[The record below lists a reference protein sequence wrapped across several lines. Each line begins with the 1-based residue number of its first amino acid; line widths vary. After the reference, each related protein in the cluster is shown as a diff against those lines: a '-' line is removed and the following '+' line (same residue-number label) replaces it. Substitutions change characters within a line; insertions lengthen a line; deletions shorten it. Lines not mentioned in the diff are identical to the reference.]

1 MAKCIR
7 SFRKTIKLLFLKYTF
22 IPILILFL
30 LFTIFIVAITEI
42 NIIINTK
49 QAGNNINQK
58 ISEVYKNYYEQINMM
73 ASSENVINY
82 INTHS
87 DTNLIY
93 DDYYKFNNAQK
104 VKGILSIIDTND
116 VFVLSTTDSDA
127 NISRF
132 IINNIIPKLNR
143 NPNDV
148 LSEINILAY
157 QYNKNTTY
165 TFAKAVKSNEKV
177 IGYLIYQLYE
187 EDFSKLL
194 FENNNQLAVI
204 TDQHNRVIST
214 NNTSLKGLMNKFI
227 PQYIESNENYVN
239 ISGNKYYI
247 VKNKIYDAPI
257 YVYTL
262 NGFTIKNHIFI
273 IYFSFIILISI
284 VLLILINYL
293 ADKMSAGNSKSID
306 KLIYSVNELKRGN
319 MNSYVNINSGDEF
332 EILGNEFNIMLDTLH
347 DLMKKNEELL
357 SLNYAN
363 EVNLLESQFN
373 PHFIFNILSTLRYSI
388 FIDPKESENIIMGLS
403 RLLRYS
409 IDSSSQK
416 VVLDN
421 DLYYIKDYLELNK
434 FRFKEKLEYN
444 INISSKAKAA
454 LIPKLLLQTFVE
466 NSIKYG
472 YKDKEYIE
480 INIKGDILNKKLVL
494 KVADNGSGITNEQ
507 LDNIM
512 SILNNPSNTSN
523 HIGLYNAYRRLLL
536 LYGDNQSF
544 KIESTVGIGT
554 SIKLAIPYEKGNSD
568 V

>member
-1 MAKCIR
+1 MVKCIK

-30 LFTIFIVAITEI
+30 LFTIFIVAITKI

-49 QAGNNINQK
+49 QAGDNISQK

-87 DTNLIY
+87 NTNLIY
-93 DDYYKFNNAQK
+93 DDYYKFNNNQK

-116 VFVLSTTDSDA
+116 VFVLSTTDCDA
-127 NISRF
+127 NISRS

-177 IGYLIYQLYE
+177 IGYLVYQLYE

-204 TDQHNRVIST
+204 TDRHNRIIST

-227 PQYIESNENYVN
+227 PQYIEDNENYVN

-247 VKNKIYDAPI
+247 VKDKIYDAPI
-257 YVYTL
+257 YIYTL
-262 NGFTIKNHIFI
+262 NGFTIKNDIFI
-273 IYFSFIILISI
+273 IYFSFIILVSI

-293 ADKMSAGNSKSID
+293 ANKMSASNTESID
-306 KLIYSVNELKRGN
+306 KLIYSVNELKHGN
-319 MNSYVNINSGDEF
+319 MNSYVNINSRDEF
-332 EILGNEFNIMLDTLH
+332 EILANEFNIMLDTLH

-357 SLNYAN
+357 SLNYAS
-363 EVNLLESQFN
+363 EVNLLQSQFN

-416 VVLDN
+416 VILAN
-421 DLYYIKDYLELNK
+421 DLCYIKDYLELNK

-444 INISSKAKAA
+444 INISAKAKTA

-472 YKDKEYIE
+472 YKDKEYIV
-480 INIKGDILNKKLVL
+480 INITGDILNKKLIL
-494 KVADNGSGITNEQ
+494 ELTDNGSGITQEQ
-507 LDNIM
+507 LNNIM
-512 SILNNPSNTSN
+512 SVLNNPNNTSN
-523 HIGLYNAYRRLLL
+523 HIGLYNAYRRLVL

-544 KIESTVGIGT
+544 KIKSTVGIGT
-554 SIKLAIPYEKGNSD
+554 SIKLTIPYEKGNSD

>member
-1 MAKCIR
+1 M
-7 SFRKTIKLLFLKYTF
+7 
-22 IPILILFL
+22 
-30 LFTIFIVAITEI
+30 AITKI

-49 QAGNNINQK
+49 QAGDNISQK

-87 DTNLIY
+87 NTNLIY
-93 DDYYKFNNAQK
+93 DDYYKFNNNQK

-116 VFVLSTTDSDA
+116 VFVLSTTDCDA
-127 NISRF
+127 NISRS

-177 IGYLIYQLYE
+177 IGYLVYQLYE

-204 TDQHNRVIST
+204 TDRHNRIIST

-227 PQYIESNENYVN
+227 PQYIEDNENYVN

-247 VKNKIYDAPI
+247 VKDKIYDAPI
-257 YVYTL
+257 YIYTL
-262 NGFTIKNHIFI
+262 NGFTIKNDIFI
-273 IYFSFIILISI
+273 IYFSFIILVSI

-293 ADKMSAGNSKSID
+293 ANKMSASNTESID
-306 KLIYSVNELKRGN
+306 KLIYSVNELKHGN
-319 MNSYVNINSGDEF
+319 MNSYVNINSRDEF
-332 EILGNEFNIMLDTLH
+332 EILANEFNIMLDTLH

-357 SLNYAN
+357 SLNYAS
-363 EVNLLESQFN
+363 EVNLLQSQFN

-416 VVLDN
+416 VILAN
-421 DLYYIKDYLELNK
+421 DLCYIKDYLELNK

-444 INISSKAKAA
+444 INISAKAKTA

-472 YKDKEYIE
+472 YKDKEYIV
-480 INIKGDILNKKLVL
+480 INITGDILNKKLIL
-494 KVADNGSGITNEQ
+494 ELTDNGSGITQEQ
-507 LDNIM
+507 LNNIM
-512 SILNNPSNTSN
+512 SVLNNPNNTSN
-523 HIGLYNAYRRLLL
+523 HIGLYNAYRRLVL

-544 KIESTVGIGT
+544 KIKSTVGIGT
-554 SIKLAIPYEKGNSD
+554 SIKLTIPYEKGNSD